1 MCNDPPVSSRTIPT
15 DPEPSSACL
24 SRTVASPIGPL
35 TLLATRK
42 GLARVCF
49 AGELVGHDTGTR
61 SGHPGQDSP
70 GCEEQMNSEAAAILN
85 DTECQL
91 TENFAQH
98 RRHFDIPLDWSTST
112 GATLTH
118 PRPSQQRSGPMPSAF
133 TRQVFQGLL
142 QIDYGQRWSY
152 GKLATELGH
161 PGAAR
166 AVGSACGRN
175 PIPIVVPCH
184 RVVHADGSMG
194 GYRGGGAVKR
204 FLLRLEA
211 ASRAW
216 TRQGDDDPQLG
227 LPDH

>member
-1 MCNDPPVSSRTIPT
+1 
-15 DPEPSSACL
+15 
-24 SRTVASPIGPL
+24 
-35 TLLATRK
+35 
-42 GLARVCF
+42 
-49 AGELVGHDTGTR
+49 
-61 SGHPGQDSP
+61 
-70 GCEEQMNSEAAAILN
+70 MNPEAAAILN

-91 TENFAQH
+91 TEYFAQQ
-98 RRHFDIPLDWSTST
+98 RRHFDIPLDWSSDT
-112 GATLTH
+112 GSSLTP
-118 PRPSQQRSGPMPSAF
+118 PRPARQRSGHMLSAF
-133 TRQVFQGLL
+133 TRQVLHGLL

-194 GYRGGGAVKR
+194 EYRGGGAVKR

-211 ASRAW
+211 ASHTW
-216 TRQGDDDPQLG
+216 TRQGDDDPQPG

>member
-1 MCNDPPVSSRTIPT
+1 
-15 DPEPSSACL
+15 
-24 SRTVASPIGPL
+24 
-35 TLLATRK
+35 
-42 GLARVCF
+42 
-49 AGELVGHDTGTR
+49 
-61 SGHPGQDSP
+61 
-70 GCEEQMNSEAAAILN
+70 MNPEAAAILN

-91 TENFAQH
+91 TEYFAQQ
-98 RRHFDIPLDWSTST
+98 RRHFDIPLDWSPGT
-112 GATLTH
+112 GTNLTC
-118 PRPSQQRSGPMPSAF
+118 PRPARQRSGHMLSAF
-133 TRQVFQGLL
+133 TRQVLHGLL
-142 QIDYGQRWSY
+142 QIDYGQQWSY

-166 AVGSACGRN
+166 AVGSACGCN

-211 ASRAW
+211 SSHAW
-216 TRQGDDDPQLG
+216 TRRGNDDPQPR